1 MIKAS
6 LLLLVA
12 CAVIPLLRRR
22 SAAERHALWT
32 ASLATA
38 ALLPALTR
46 VLPAWEPAWAQR
58 AAAAWPA
65 AFRSGTPIEAGDI
78 VVRATGIEPGWPDV
92 LTILPVV
99 WAVTSVVLLAALAV
113 QAARV
118 RRLVS
123 AGVPAD
129 ARHAAIAAD
138 VAVRLG
144 VSAPRLTTSGRIT
157 MPLAWGVRRAHV
169 LLPRAA
175 NQWPDECLWAVC
187 AHEMAHISR
196 GDWLAHLLA
205 EAACRIH
212 WFNPLFWIAR
222 NRLSR
227 ESERAADDVVLRLG
241 ASGADY
247 ASHLIEVARAAQPAA
262 GLTPTVAMARA
273 SGLERRIA
281 ALLSELV
288 NRARVSR
295 RRAAVIAAGA
305 GVIAGPLAALSAPI
319 PSAIAIRLS
328 NLPPLDDTVRREFVG
343 GDGEAVRDLRV
354 LAPMAGDVAPAIV
367 EYTTPPLYSDA
378 ARRAGVEGVVTVR
391 ARIDEA
397 GRMSASRVIAGPGAG
412 LDQNALVALRQWR
425 FRPGTRDGVAT
436 PMDVEIAI
444 GFTLRS
450 EWINAQIAND
460 MVSLVGPGITPPQ
473 AVRVV
478 SPQPPARGPFGTVVL
493 DVVLLEDGRPRIVR
507 ILRSIGAEGDDSAVR
522 AFEQWRFT
530 PALQDG
536 RPIKVRMNA
545 EVRLHG

>member
-1 MIKAS
+1 MMKAS
-6 LLLLVA
+6 LVLLVA
-12 CAVIPLLRRR
+12 CGVIPLLRRR

-32 ASLATA
+32 ASLAA
-38 ALLPALTR
+38 ATLLPALTR

-58 AAAAWPA
+58 AAATWPA

-78 VVRATGIEPGWPDV
+78 VVRAAGIESGSPAMFA
-92 LTILPVV
+92 ILPVV

-113 QAARV
+113 QAMRV

-123 AGVPAD
+123 SGAPAS
-129 ARHAAIAAD
+129 ARHAAIAHD

-144 VSAPRLTTSGRIT
+144 VTAPRLTTSERIT
-157 MPLAWGVRRAHV
+157 MPLAWGIGRAHV

-175 NQWPDECLWAVC
+175 DEWPDARVWAVC

-222 NRLSR
+222 NCLSR
-227 ESERAADDVVLRLG
+227 DSERAADDVVLRLG
-241 ASGADY
+241 ASGTDY
-247 ASHLIEVARAAQPAA
+247 ASHLVEIARAAQPAE

-273 SGLERRIA
+273 SGLERRVA

-305 GVIAGPLAALSAPI
+305 GVIAGPLAALSAPM
-319 PSAIAIRLS
+319 PSAIEIRLS
-328 NLPPLDDTVRREFVG
+328 NLPPLDDTVRQESA
-343 GDGEAVRDLRV
+343 GDAGEAVRDLRV
-354 LAPMAGDVAPAIV
+354 LAPMAGDVAPEIV

-391 ARIDEA
+391 AHIDEA
-397 GRMSASRVIAGPGAG
+397 GRVSASRVIAGPGAG

-425 FRPGTRDGVAT
+425 FRPGTRNGAAT

-460 MVSLVGPGITPPQ
+460 MVSLVGPGVTPPQ

-478 SPQPPARGPFGTVVL
+478 NPQQRARGPFGTVVL

-507 ILRSIGAEGDDSAVR
+507 ILRSIGAEADESAVR
-522 AFEQWRFT
+522 AFEQWRFS